1 MNLELASV
9 AERLAQEFSDL
20 PSRVVIDAVCGCAGE
35 CAAAGPYFIEQ
46 AARARLCAQTPPP
59 VLPVLPVQPG
69 AADVADAF

>member
-35 CAAAGPYFIEQ
+35 CGSAGPFFIEQ
-46 AARARLCAQTPPP
+46 AARARLCSQVPPPAP
-59 VLPVLPVQPG
+59 VLPLQPG
-69 AADVADAF
+69 AADVVDAY